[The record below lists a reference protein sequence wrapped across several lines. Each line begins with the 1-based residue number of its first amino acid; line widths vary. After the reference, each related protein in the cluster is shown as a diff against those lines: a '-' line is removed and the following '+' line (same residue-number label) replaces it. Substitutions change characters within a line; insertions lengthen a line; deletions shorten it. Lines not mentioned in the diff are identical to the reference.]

1 MTTDRYRQ
9 GKELQRAV
17 SDDGTTPPEP
27 RRAPVLAGSA
37 VVVLAMVVL
46 AAHFLRAG
54 WLPVVVVLVAVI
66 PLLGLRRRWVPR
78 LFQLILG
85 LGALEWLRTLL
96 ELRDIRQAL
105 GQPHARMVA
114 ILGMVALVTAL
125 AAAIFELPPIRRWYR
140 RRPPPDGP
148 DPF

>member
-1 MTTDRYRQ
+1 MGTDGR
-9 GKELQRAV
+9 
-17 SDDGTTPPEP
+17 TPEP
-27 RRAPVLAGSA
+27 RLGPVLAGS
-37 VVVLAMVVL
+37 VPVTLAMVVL

-54 WLPVVVVLVAVI
+54 WLPVVVVLIAVI

-96 ELRDIRQAL
+96 ELREIRMAL

-114 ILGMVALVTAL
+114 ILGGVALFTAL
-125 AAAIFELPPIRRWYR
+125 AAAVFELGPIRWWYR
-140 RRPPPDGP
+140 GRPEEHG
-148 DPF
+148 